1 MNKNKPLT
9 LSKKNINS
17 PELQQALEF
26 LEKNNK
32 CKLNKKKIKKQIAT
46 RKKRIKRHKNV
57 I

>member
-26 LEKNNK
+26 LEKNK
-32 CKLNKKKIKKQIAT
+32 KGKLNKKKIKKQIAT